1 MAMNRAM
8 SAPKHSN
15 RKLRTPSRR
24 TQIGASSGPTITP
37 ANDAPAFNPFSV
49 ASLPRDSSSS
59 DISGEPWPMLNPNTV
74 TEAIAAAR
82 LHCRSRA
89 ADGRGAVPVLCIASP
104 CRYRWSNAN
113 ARCSL
118 APIHHR
124 MRWLAEPPLGLRD
137 RAPFALIVAITACG
151 TLGMHLIIPALPA
164 TAHALHVSPGAIQLT
179 ITLYLIG
186 LAIGQLVYGPI
197 SDRLGRRPV
206 LIGGL
211 ALFTFAGILTTAAP
225 GACTL
230 VIARVL
236 QSIGACAGLVLGR
249 AIVRDSAAPDRA
261 AAQLAMLTMVM
272 SMAPAIAPVLGGYAT
287 AWFGWRAAFALL
299 AIVGAVTLLLAVLL
313 LPETYRAQSGARAS
327 LMLGSLRLFRSR
339 AFCGYVLGGAFT
351 TTSFYA
357 FMAASPFI
365 LVDLLHQSTERVGLY
380 YLLLMAG
387 VAVGQLFGK
396 SRRRADQG
404 AGRAAAGQFVRHRRR
419 GVVHAGGSDR
429 MADRCIGDRAGG
441 AVHGRR
447 RHGQPIRAER
457 RGQRQSARD
466 RVCFGVVR
474 LHPDGVWR
482 VLHCG
487 GGGVASG
494 IGVHRCR
501 GVAGIGVGGPG
512 CVVVRRADDAAGVGG
527 RPAARQWLAAMAG
540 GVAWAWL
547 GVEDAE
553 RDRCFR
559 YTVRSKIAGYGVP
572 GRSRLLDDR

>member
-1 MAMNRAM
+1 
-8 SAPKHSN
+8 
-15 RKLRTPSRR
+15 
-24 TQIGASSGPTITP
+24 
-37 ANDAPAFNPFSV
+37 
-49 ASLPRDSSSS
+49 
-59 DISGEPWPMLNPNTV
+59 
-74 TEAIAAAR
+74 
-82 LHCRSRA
+82 
-89 ADGRGAVPVLCIASP
+89 
-104 CRYRWSNAN
+104 
-113 ARCSL
+113 
-118 APIHHR
+118 

-164 TAHALHVSPGAIQLT
+164 TAHALHVSPGSIQLT

-225 GACTL
+225 GAFTL

-387 VAVGQLFGK
+387 VAVGSFLANRVAGRIRVQVALRLANSFAIAGAALFML
-396 SRRRADQG
+396 ADLTGWLTVVSVIAPVVLFMVG
-404 AGRAAAGQFVRHRRR
+404 AGMASPFALSGAVSVNPLAIGSASGLYGFTQMAYGAFCTVVVEVWHPGSVFTVAVVLLGSALAGQVALSF
-419 GVVHAGGSDR
+419 
-429 MADRCIGDRAGG
+429 
-441 AVHGRR
+441 AV
-447 RHGQPIRAER
+447 QTT
-457 RGQRQSARD
+457 
-466 RVCFGVVR
+466 
-474 LHPDGVWR
+474 
-482 VLHCG
+482 
-487 GGGVASG
+487 
-494 IGVHRCR
+494 
-501 GVAGIGVGGPG
+501 
-512 CVVVRRADDAAGVGG
+512 
-527 RPAARQWLAAMAG
+527 RP
-540 GVAWAWL
+540 V
-547 GVEDAE
+547 
-553 RDRCFR
+553 
-559 YTVRSKIAGYGVP
+559 
-572 GRSRLLDDR
+572 